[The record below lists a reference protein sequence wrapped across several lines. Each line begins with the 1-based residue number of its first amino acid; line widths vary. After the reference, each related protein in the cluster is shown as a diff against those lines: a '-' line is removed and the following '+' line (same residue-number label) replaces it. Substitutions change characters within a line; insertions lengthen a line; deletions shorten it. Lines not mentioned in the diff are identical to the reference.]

1 MEETK
6 INEIL
11 QAWRK
16 YYKGRCGIAGEFS
29 DAEVLEQLAI
39 EQFKG
44 TLNEWINAS
53 CGFITTNTAIVGNTV
68 LPAVFSSEEMIAFG
82 NFIRDNYYV
91 AGSPKMLSYHPEK
104 YPHSKV
110 EDIFVYWCLENGS

>member
-11 QAWRK
+11 QKWRK

-53 CGFITTNTAIVGNTV
+53 CGFIPLNLIRSTNVDGTTNVHT
-68 LPAVFSSEEMIAFG
+68 
-82 NFIRDNYYV
+82 
-91 AGSPKMLSYHPEK
+91 KH
-104 YPHSKV
+104 
-110 EDIFVYWCLENGS
+110 